1 MPNHDDTVA
10 PTTISPITTL
20 NDGAE
25 RGDATARSEPVAL
38 RRNRDFLLL
47 WSGQAMSAMGSSMA
61 AIVYPLLAL
70 TATGSAAQAGVVGF
84 VGMAVAVLLRL
95 PSGVLADRYPLKRL
109 MVISDLVMAATTAS
123 IIIAI
128 VAGRVTLTQLI
139 AAAILGSAC
148 GTAFDSAQ
156 AVAVRHVVPSKQLPH
171 ALAQNE
177 ARGHIASLTGQP
189 IGGYLYGISAA
200 LPVLADALSY
210 LSSATLISLIR
221 KPLHDQRHRHN
232 RGPMW
237 RDIPIGLRYVWRSAF
252 LRITLLCAAGINIVF
267 AGLSLV
273 IIASQAANGIAA
285 VHLGTA
291 FGIGAIGGI
300 LGAWASAPIQRRLP
314 PSALVYIFGW
324 TATVALAALS
334 QTQNTYA
341 VGALLAVV
349 FFTATPANAML
360 FAVQIDIT
368 PPELQ
373 GRVISAAML
382 TAGIAAPL
390 GPLLGGFLFD
400 HSGQAPTFLTFSTMV
415 AALTITMHF
424 STAIRTMRRPGEG

>member
-1 MPNHDDTVA
+1 MGGRRMVPDHGDT
-10 PTTISPITTL
+10 
-20 NDGAE
+20 
-25 RGDATARSEPVAL
+25 RSEPVAL

-47 WSGQAMSAMGSSMA
+47 WSGQAVSAMGSSMA
-61 AIVYPLLAL
+61 AIAYPLLAL
-70 TATGSAAQAGVVGF
+70 TATGSAARAGAVGF

-95 PSGVLADRYPLKRL
+95 PSGVLADRCPLKPL
-109 MVISDLVMAATTAS
+109 MVISDLVRAATTAS
-123 IIIAI
+123 IVIAV
-128 VAGRVTLTQLI
+128 VAGRVTLPLLI
-139 AAAILGSAC
+139 AAAIVSSAG
-148 GTAFDSAQ
+148 GTVFDSAQ
-156 AVAVRHVVPSKQLPH
+156 AVAVRHVVPSRQLPH

-177 ARGHIASLTGQP
+177 ARGHIAGLTGQP
-189 IGGYLYGISAA
+189 IGGYLYGLGAA

-210 LSSATLISLIR
+210 LAGATLISLIR
-221 KPLHDQRHRHN
+221 KPLHDRRRRLDQ
-232 RGPMW
+232 GPIW
-237 RDIPIGLRYVWRSAF
+237 RDVSTGLRYVSRSAF
-252 LRITLLCAAGINIVF
+252 LRITLLCAAGINVVF
-267 AGLSLV
+267 AGLSLIV
-273 IIASQAANGIAA
+273 IAAQTANGTAA
-285 VHLGTA
+285 VHVGTA
-291 FGIGAIGGI
+291 FSMGAAGGI

-314 PSALVYIFGW
+314 PSALVSVFGW
-324 TATVALAALS
+324 TATVALAALG
-334 QTQNTYA
+334 QAHHTYV

-368 PPELQ
+368 PRELQ

-400 HSGQAPTFLTFSTMV
+400 HSGQAPTFLTFAAMV

>member
-1 MPNHDDTVA
+1 MVPNYDDTA
-10 PTTISPITTL
+10 
-20 NDGAE
+20 
-25 RGDATARSEPVAL
+25 ARSEPIAL
-38 RRNRDFLLL
+38 RRNRDFVLL
-47 WSGQAMSAMGSSMA
+47 WSGQAISAMGSSMA

-70 TATGSAAQAGVVGF
+70 AATGSAALAGVVGF

-95 PSGVLADRYPLKRL
+95 PSGVLADRYPLKPL
-109 MVISDLVMAATTAS
+109 MVTSDLVRAVTTAS
-123 IIIAI
+123 IVIA
-128 VAGRVTLTQLI
+128 VVVGRVTLTQLI
-139 AAAILGSAC
+139 AAAVLSSAC

-156 AVAVRHVVPSKQLPH
+156 AVAVRHVVPSRQLPH

-177 ARGHIASLTGQP
+177 ARGHIAGLTGQP

-200 LPVLADALSY
+200 LPVLSDALSY
-210 LSSATLISLIR
+210 LAGATLISLIR
-221 KPLHDQRHRHN
+221 KPLHDRGHQHN
-232 RGPMW
+232 QGPIW
-237 RDIPIGLRYVWRSAF
+237 RDISTGLRYVWHSAF

-267 AGLSLV
+267 AGLSLI
-273 IIASQAANGIAA
+273 IIAAQTANGTAA

-291 FGIGAIGGI
+291 FSMGAVGGI

-314 PSALVYIFGW
+314 PSALVYVFGW
-324 TATVALAALS
+324 TATVTLAALS
-334 QTQNTYA
+334 QTHNTYA

-349 FFTATPANAML
+349 FFAATPANAML

-390 GPLLGGFLFD
+390 GPLLGGLLFE
-400 HSGQAPTFLTFSTMV
+400 HSGQAPTFLAFSSMV

-424 STAIRTMRRPGEG
+424 STAIRTMRPPGEG

>member
-1 MPNHDDTVA
+1 MVPNHDDTES
-10 PTTISPITTL
+10 PTTKSPNTTL
-20 NDGAE
+20 NDAISLS
-25 RGDATARSEPVAL
+25 RPIAL

-47 WSGQAMSAMGSSMA
+47 WSGQAISAMGSSMA

-70 TATGSAAQAGVVGF
+70 TATGSAALAGVVGF
-84 VGMAVAVLLRL
+84 VGMVVAVLLRL
-95 PSGVLADRYPLKRL
+95 PSGVLADRLPLKPL
-109 MVISDLVMAATTAS
+109 MVISDLVRAATTAS
-123 IIIAI
+123 IIIAV

-139 AAAILGSAC
+139 AAAVLSSAG
-148 GTAFDSAQ
+148 GTAFEAAQ
-156 AVAVRHVVPSKQLPH
+156 AVAVRHVVPSRQLPH

-210 LSSATLISLIR
+210 LASATLIAFIR
-221 KPLHDQRHRHN
+221 KAMHDERHQHN
-232 RGPMW
+232 RRPMW
-237 RDIPIGLRYVWRSAF
+237 RDIPTGLRYVWRSAF
-252 LRITLLCAAGINIVF
+252 LRVTLLCAAGINLVF
-267 AGLSLV
+267 AGLSLI
-273 IIASQAANGIAA
+273 IIAAQTANGTAA

-291 FGIGAIGGI
+291 FSMGAIGGI
-300 LGAWASAPIQRRLP
+300 LGAWASAPIQSRLP
-314 PSALVYIFGW
+314 PSTLVYAFGW
-324 TATVALAALS
+324 TATVAFAALS
-334 QTQNTYA
+334 QTSNTYT

-360 FAVQIDIT
+360 FAVQIHIT

-415 AALTITMHF
+415 AALTITMHL
-424 STAIRTMRRPGEG
+424 STAIRTMHPPGEG

>member
-1 MPNHDDTVA
+1 MAPSHDA
-10 PTTISPITTL
+10 
-20 NDGAE
+20 
-25 RGDATARSEPVAL
+25 PVAL

-47 WSGQAMSAMGSSMA
+47 WSGQAISATGSSMA

-70 TATGSAAQAGVVGF
+70 TATGSAAVAGVVGF

-95 PSGVLADRYPLKRL
+95 PSGVLADRYPLKPL
-109 MVISDLVMAATTAS
+109 MVVADLVRAATTAL
-123 IIIAI
+123 IVIAV
-128 VAGRVTLTQLI
+128 VAGGVTLTLLI
-139 AAAILGSAC
+139 AAAVLSSAG
-148 GTAFDSAQ
+148 GTVFDAAQ

-177 ARGHIASLTGQP
+177 ARGHLAGLAGQP
-189 IGGYLYGISAA
+189 LGGYLYGISAA

-210 LSSATLISLIR
+210 LAGAILISGIR
-221 KPLHDQRHRHN
+221 KPLHDQRHQHD

-237 RDIPIGLRYVWRSAF
+237 RDIPVGLRYVWRSAF

-267 AGLSLV
+267 AGLSLI
-273 IIASQAANGIAA
+273 IIAAQTANGAAA

-291 FGIGAIGGI
+291 FSMGAVGGI
-300 LGAWASAPIQRRLP
+300 LGAWASAPVQRRLP
-314 PSALVYIFGW
+314 PSALIYVFGW
-324 TATVALAALS
+324 TATAALAALG
-334 QTQNTYA
+334 QTHNTYA

-400 HSGQAPTFLTFSTMV
+400 HSGQTATFLTFSAMV
-415 AALTITMHF
+415 AALTIAMHF
-424 STAIRTMRRPGEG
+424 SAAIRTMRPPGEG